1 MRTLL
6 IIISIGI
13 ICSSC
18 GKKGSP
24 EYKSASLS
32 NLTVYLR

>member
-1 MRTLL
+1 MRILL

-18 GKKGSP
+18 VKKGSP
-24 EYKSASLS
+24 DYKSASLG